1 MPDFFAESITGGIAR
16 FTEEDSRHALKS
28 LRLKEGETL
37 HVSFEGRRYLASF
50 ENNGSEAAAR
60 ILQEVK
66 STEPRTRVTLYQGW
80 PKGDKLDQIVR
91 QSTELGVAAFV
102 PVLFA
107 RCVAR
112 PDQAGKRLERLNKIA
127 REAAMQSERAIIPPV
142 LAPITA
148 MELSARLQRHAL
160 ALVLYE
166 NERQQTLASAL
177 KGQADLALVIG
188 PEGGLTAG
196 EVAEMGAQPVTL
208 GPRILRTET
217 AGIAAIAMALALNRD
232 F

>member
-1 MPDFFAESITGGIAR
+1 MPKFFGERIAPDLISLSQ
-16 FTEEDSRHALKS
+16 EDSHHALRV
-28 LRLKEGETL
+28 LRLRPGDTIRVSAQGL
-37 HVSFEGRRYLASF
+37 HFNARLEVDDQQAR
-50 ENNGSEAAAR
+50 AR
-60 ILQEVK
+60 ILNELA
-66 STEPRTRVTLYQGW
+66 SNEARTRITLYQGW

-91 QSTELGVAAFV
+91 QTTELGVAAIV

-127 REAAMQSERAIIPPV
+127 REAAMQSERTIIPPV

>member
-1 MPDFFAESITGGIAR
+1 MPKFFGERITQDLISLSP
-16 FTEEDSRHALKS
+16 EDSHHALRV
-28 LRLKEGETL
+28 LRLRPGDTVRVSAQGL
-37 HVSFEGRRYLASF
+37 HFNALLEVDNQQVR
-50 ENNGSEAAAR
+50 AR
-60 ILQEVK
+60 ILDELA
-66 STEPRTRVTLYQGW
+66 SNESRTRITLYQGW

-127 REAAMQSERAIIPPV
+127 REAAMQSERTIIPPV
-142 LAPITA
+142 LAPISA
-148 MELSARLQRHAL
+148 AELPTRLQKHAL

-166 NERQQTLASAL
+166 NERHQTLASVL
-177 KGQADLALVIG
+177 NGQADLALVIG
-188 PEGGLTAG
+188 PEGGLTAE
-196 EVAEMGAQPVTL
+196 EVAAMGAQPVTL
-208 GPRILRTET
+208 GPRVLRTET